1 LLSERNNFDV
11 RDANTFDFVA
21 NAGLGLKITKSF
33 FIEGRYSLGLTD
45 VSTNART
52 Q

>member
-21 NAGLGLKITKSF
+21 NAGLGLKITKLA
-33 FIEGRYSLGLTD
+33 SLKRLTD
-45 VSTNART
+45 LK
-52 Q
+52 

>member
-21 NAGLGLKITKSF
+21 NAGLGLKITKV
-33 FIEGRYSLGLTD
+33 SLKVVT
-45 VSTNART
+45 V
-52 Q
+52 